1 MYIYTYTL
9 VLHGVALAPPPCA
22 PAPNLFASW
31 TSGKGGGV
39 SDPPSPPTPTPSLTP
54 SLTPWSCL
62 TYVAC
67 TIYYSAQRGRE
78 GGGERERREET
89 RGETWRKR
97 PREEE
102 RERERY
108 GETQKERDTKGH
120 MAEGY
125 TDTGQA

>member
-1 MYIYTYTL
+1 MVSLSLHLPVLLRRICL
-9 VLHGVALAPPPCA
+9 LHGRAEKGEGSLTPPP
-22 PAPNLFASW
+22 
-31 TSGKGGGV
+31 
-39 SDPPSPPTPTPSLTP
+39 PPPPPHPRPTPTPSLTP